1 MYAPIFPNRRGK
13 STKKNRNPLIFRELI
28 SKIERLANTFEQYG
42 KTRKRKCYDSSSDLI
57 CFFGVTP
64 IPFKLSTLRIT
75 LPLPS

>member
-42 KTRKRKCYDSSSDLI
+42 KPGKEN
-57 CFFGVTP
+57 VT
-64 IPFKLSTLRIT
+64 IPPAI
-75 LPLPS
+75 